1 MDPPNEPITCR
12 PIGVIRTPHTDSART
27 PRQPQH
33 ALGIEGRVEV
43 DPQFEA
49 GLAGIERLSHI
60 VLLFAFDRART
71 AHLTVTPP
79 HDGVTRG
86 VFATRSPSRP
96 NPLGLSVVR
105 LLRRQGRF
113 LYVADVDLLDG
124 TPILDIKPHIA
135 DPRFDPPT
143 PGDRVLAAS

>member
-1 MDPPNEPITCR
+1 MNGPNGPITCQ
-12 PIGVIRTPHTDSART
+12 PIGVIRTPHTDSAHT

-43 DPQFEA
+43 DPRFEE
-49 GLAGIERLSHI
+49 GLAGIERYSHL

-96 NPLGLSVVR
+96 NPIGMSVVR
-105 LLRRQGRF
+105 LLRREGRV
-113 LYVADVDLLDG
+113 LHVVDVDLLDG
-124 TPILDIKPHIA
+124 TPILDIKPHIV
-135 DPRFDPPT
+135 DPRFQSPALP
-143 PGDRVLAAS
+143 